1 MGHFIITS
9 LRYVFY
15 ATLKIVCTL
24 TSRLYLFLNGVN
36 YGRGFET
43 RGWLHVYR
51 RKDSVI
57 KLGENCRF
65 NSLAYYNHNGLNH
78 RCSLAT
84 LGGGKYRPHYRKELW
99 HKFLQHYC
107 I

>member
-1 MGHFIITS
+1 MRYFIFTS

-15 ATLKIVCTL
+15 ATLKFVCTL

-65 NSLAYYNHNGLNH
+65 NSLAYYNHIGLNH

-84 LGGGKYRPHYRKELW
+84 MGEPVRKVTDT
-99 HKFLQHYC
+99 KV
-107 I
+107 